1 MAAEN
6 FCAVTVVGTHRR
18 ADLALPSRVA
28 VAELLPELVRLLE
41 DHSNGSPTPRRWTL
55 LRLGGEPLD
64 GERSLDEQGVLNG
77 TMLFLRDTTTPSP
90 PPVVE
95 DIVESVAIAVEVRAG
110 RWTVVWAQYV
120 LLGAAAASGVG
131 AAAMALSIGPPAQ
144 RAAWA
149 VACALALTAG
159 AAAARLAARPLV
171 AAVLA
176 LAAVPSW
183 AVAGAAL
190 AADSRPGDLL
200 AVDGAAAGVAAGAVA
215 AWAVSRAAAGP
226 AAAALMVA
234 VPLAVVT
241 AVGGALGVGVT
252 GQAAVIAVVLL
263 AIADQLP
270 RLSALLAG
278 LSPSARS
285 MPALLGPVPAR
296 VERAH
301 RLLAWLLAGVG
312 LGLAGAMATVAV
324 GQGVVPRVL
333 CASLAAA
340 VALRARRYR
349 FTAEVLPL
357 TLAALAGAAA
367 LTWALAGDLRTM
379 GAAGPPAMLA
389 ALLGVTAVWT
399 ALALAAPRAQEP
411 SPRLRQQLDRLE
423 TAINVALVPL
433 VVAVLGLFGFASEL
447 ARRLS

>member
-1 MAAEN
+1 VASEGS
-6 FCAVTVVGTHRR
+6 CAVTVVGTTRR
-18 ADLALPSRVA
+18 ADLALPSRVS

-41 DHSNGSPTPRRWTL
+41 DHSIGSPTPRRWSL

-64 GERSLDEQGVLNG
+64 GERSLDDQGVLDG

-90 PPVVE
+90 APVVE
-95 DIVESVAIAVEVRAG
+95 DIVESVAIAVELRAG
-110 RWTVVWAQYV
+110 RWTVEWAQYV

-131 AAAMALSIGPPAQ
+131 AAAMALSIGPPPQ

-149 VACALALTAG
+149 VAGALALTAG
-159 AAAARLAARPLV
+159 AASARLAARPLV

-176 LAAVPSW
+176 LAALPSW

-190 AADSRPGDLL
+190 AAGSQPGGPLW
-200 AVDGAAAGVAAGAVA
+200 VEGAAAGIAAGALA
-215 AWAVSRAAAGP
+215 AWAVSRSAAGP
-226 AAAALMVA
+226 AVAALMVA
-234 VPLAVVT
+234 VPLAVVA
-241 AVGGALGVGVT
+241 AVGGALRVGVT
-252 GQAAVIAVVLL
+252 GQAAVTAVLLL

-278 LSPSARS
+278 LSPSAGS
-285 MPALLGPVPAR
+285 TPAMLGPVAAR

-312 LGLAGAMATVAV
+312 LGLAGAMATVAA

-333 CASLAAA
+333 CAALAAA

-367 LTWALAGDLRTM
+367 LAWALAGDLRSM

-389 ALLGVTAVWT
+389 ALLGATAAWT
-399 ALALAAPRAQEP
+399 ALALAAPRVREP

-423 TAINVALVPL
+423 ATVNIALVPL
-433 VVAVLGLFGFASEL
+433 VAAVLGLFGFASDL